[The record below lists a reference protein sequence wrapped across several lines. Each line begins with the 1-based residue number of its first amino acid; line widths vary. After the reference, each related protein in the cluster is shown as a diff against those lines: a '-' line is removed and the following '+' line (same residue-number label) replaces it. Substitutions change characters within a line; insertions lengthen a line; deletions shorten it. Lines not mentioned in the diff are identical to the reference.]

1 MSAGAAGES
10 ARATRAFTLF
20 RGYQLGLLLPFAA
33 MKKLQANVVLR
44 AGADH
49 TLYAS
54 DEEVS
59 VPIDLY
65 GVAFGNFLM
74 HQDAHAGSREI
85 GDLAWHRN
93 IRVAEDG
100 GGYRLLSFDASLF
113 AVIHIIPS

>member
-1 MSAGAAGES
+1 
-10 ARATRAFTLF
+10 
-20 RGYQLGLLLPFAA
+20 
-33 MKKLQANVVLR
+33 
-44 AGADH
+44 
-49 TLYAS
+49 
-54 DEEVS
+54 
-59 VPIDLY
+59 
-65 GVAFGNFLM
+65 M